1 MRLATVM
8 AMATLAACGG
18 GGGGGGSGNTPPTA
32 SFTASPVEGPAPLT
46 VNFDASASADPDGSI
61 VNYVWNFGDNG
72 SGSGATVSHA
82 FVAAGTFTVTLT
94 VTDNGGAR
102 TQATRTITV
111 SAGPPP
117 TSVTVSGRI
126 TYDRV
131 PFEACVDTVCRD
143 GTFADGLDY
152 AGTIESP
159 ARGVTVELVKS
170 AGGEIIATTSADA
183 NGSYS
188 VTAPVN
194 TSVFVR
200 AKAQSVAAGTSANPA
215 AWSLRVLDNFGD
227 AKSLYAI
234 SGATFDTGITNHTR
248 NLRAASG
255 WGGFAG
261 YTSERA
267 AAPFAIL
274 DTLYSAVQFLVA
286 KGDRSV
292 KLGPLDVFW
301 SPENRPTDDW
311 NPARG
316 WIGTTAYRTGA
327 SAGTASP
334 GIYVLGAAD
343 NDIDEY
349 DQHIIAHEFQH
360 FLEDAL
366 SRADTPGGPHGLDE
380 KLDLRLAFSEGFANA
395 FAAMALGDPVYR
407 DAFGTGQSQ
416 VFRFNMETAVASNR
430 GWYNE
435 TSVHGIVW
443 DLYDGGAEAGDA
455 VELGYGPMYEVFVRD
470 LRDGIPLT
478 SVFAFVTALR
488 ARVPATA
495 IAGIEARVQAENI
508 VAGTIDAW
516 GSTETNSGV
525 TTAQRDLVLPIYAD
539 VALNGSPVRLCG
551 DTVVGTYNKIG
562 NRRFVRFAVPG
573 TRTIDIQVTCLLS
586 DSTCTG
592 NPQPDPD
599 FGLYHGRSV
608 EFAESD
614 TPFTESLRKTVEAGQ
629 YVLEVYEYSHADP
642 DVSSQR
648 RGRTCMTVR
657 ITG

>member
-1 MRLATVM
+1 MTVATV
-8 AMATLAACGG
+8 TLAACGGG

-32 SFTASPVEGPAPLT
+32 SFTASPVEGQAPLT
-46 VNFDASASADPDGSI
+46 VNFDASASSDPDGSI
-61 VNYVWNFGDNG
+61 ANYVWNFGDNG
-72 SGSGATVSHA
+72 SGSGATVSHS

-94 VTDNGGAR
+94 VTDSGGAR
-102 TQATRTITV
+102 AQATRTITV
-111 SAGPPP
+111 AAGPPP
-117 TSVTVSGRI
+117 ATVTVSGRI

-131 PFEACVDTVCRD
+131 PFRACSDVVCRD

-152 AGTIESP
+152 AGTSESP
-159 ARGVTVELVKS
+159 ARGVTVELVNS
-170 AGGEIIATTSADA
+170 TGDAIVATTSTDGNGAYSFSAPA
-183 NGSYS
+183 N
-188 VTAPVN
+188 TR
-194 TSVFVR
+194 VFVR
-200 AKAQSVAAGTSANPA
+200 AKAQSVATGTSANPA
-215 AWSLRVLDNFGD
+215 TWSLRVLDNFAD

-234 SGATFDTGITNHTR
+234 SGTVFDTGIVNHTR

-274 DTLYSAVQFLVA
+274 DTLYSAVQFLVE
-286 KGDRSV
+286 KGDRGV
-292 KLGPLDVFW
+292 KLGSLDVFW

-311 NPARG
+311 NPSRG

-334 GIYVLGAAD
+334 GIYVLGAAN

-380 KLDLRLAFSEGFANA
+380 KLDMRLAFSEGFANA

-407 DAFGTGQSQ
+407 DAFGNGQSQ

-443 DLYDGGAEAGDA
+443 DLYDGGTEAGDT

-478 SVFAFVTALR
+478 SVFAFVTALK
-488 ARVPATA
+488 ARVPATS
-495 IAGIEARVQAENI
+495 IAGIDARVVAENI
-508 VAGTIDAW
+508 VAGTMDAW

-525 TTAQRDLVLPIYAD
+525 TLAQRDLVLPIYAD
-539 VALNGSPVRLCG
+539 VALNGQPVRLCG
-551 DTVVGTYNKIG
+551 DTVVGSYNKIG
-562 NRRFVRFAVPG
+562 NRRFLRFSVPG

-592 NPQPDPD
+592 NPEPDPD

-614 TPFTESLRKTVEAGQ
+614 TPFTESLRKTVDAGQ
-629 YVLEVYEYSHADP
+629 HVLEIYEYSHADP
-642 DVSSQR
+642 DSSASR

>member
-1 MRLATVM
+1 
-8 AMATLAACGG
+8 
-18 GGGGGGSGNTPPTA
+18 
-32 SFTASPVEGPAPLT
+32 
-46 VNFDASASADPDGSI
+46 
-61 VNYVWNFGDNG
+61 
-72 SGSGATVSHA
+72 
-82 FVAAGTFTVTLT
+82 
-94 VTDNGGAR
+94 
-102 TQATRTITV
+102 
-111 SAGPPP
+111 
-117 TSVTVSGRI
+117 
-126 TYDRV
+126 
-131 PFEACVDTVCRD
+131 
-143 GTFADGLDY
+143 
-152 AGTIESP
+152 
-159 ARGVTVELVKS
+159 
-170 AGGEIIATTSADA
+170 
-183 NGSYS
+183 
-188 VTAPVN
+188 
-194 TSVFVR
+194 VR
-200 AKAQSVAAGTSANPA
+200 AKAQSAATGTSANPA
-215 AWSLRVLDNFGD
+215 SWNIRVLDNFGD
-227 AKSLYAI
+227 ARSQYAI
-234 SGATFDTGITNHTR
+234 SGTAFDSGVANHTR

-286 KGDRSV
+286 KGNMAVR
-292 KLGPLDVFW
+292 LGPLDVYW

-334 GIYVLGAAD
+334 GIYVLGAAN

-349 DQHIIAHEFQH
+349 DQHIVAHEFQH
-360 FLEDAL
+360 FLEDQL
-366 SRADTPGGPHGLDE
+366 SRADTTGGPHGLDK

-395 FAAMALGDPVYR
+395 FAAMVLGDPVYR
-407 DAFGTGQSQ
+407 DAFGNGQSQ
-416 VFRFNMETAVASNR
+416 VFRFGMETAVASNR

-443 DLYDGGAEAGDA
+443 DLYDGGSEQGDT
-455 VELGYGPMYEVFVRD
+455 VELGYGPMYDVFVRE

-478 SVFAFVTALR
+478 SVFAFVTALKT
-488 ARVPATA
+488 RVPASA
-495 IAGIEARVQAENI
+495 VPGIDARVQAENI
-508 VAGTIDAW
+508 VAGSIDPW

-539 VALNGSPVRLCG
+539 IALNGSPVRLCG

-562 NRRFVRFAVPG
+562 NRRFLKFSVPG

-586 DSTCTG
+586 DATCTG

-599 FGLYHGRSV
+599 FGLYHGRTV

-614 TPFTESLRKTVEAGQ
+614 TPFTESLRKTVDAGE
-629 YVLEVYEYSHADP
+629 YVLEIYEYSHADP
-642 DVSSQR
+642 DAQSVR